1 MAETIILKTALEKPN
16 STSFFISPTWR
27 QAGKVYSEIST
38 QLINAPFVT
47 QMNGK
52 DMLIRFTNG
61 SSIQCFSGEQRIEAL
76 QGYTCTGILIF
87 DECAFMDENV
97 YMTCLPFCNVS
108 NAPVLCISTP
118 RYKQGWFYDLY
129 TDGLNNNP
137 NVKLVD
143 FNDFDTS
150 VMLSQERLEYYKRRM
165 PLDQYRQMYE
175 GLFTES
181 SGGVF
186 SNFSKVL
193 YHKKQIN
200 LVIQQKCE
208 IYFGIDWGAGVG
220 GDETAICIMND
231 QRVVL
236 DIVHFNDKDETQTI
250 ETIKQLAETYKPRR
264 IVAEKNSIG
273 AVFLGLLRKKITNIP
288 ITAFNTTNENKHQL
302 VSKLQVLI
310 QNEDIKI
317 PYSPELDV

>member
-1 MAETIILKTALEKPN
+1 
-16 STSFFISPTWR
+16 
-27 QAGKVYSEIST
+27 
-38 QLINAPFVT
+38 
-47 QMNGK
+47 
-52 DMLIRFTNG
+52 
-61 SSIQCFSGEQRIEAL
+61 
-76 QGYTCTGILIF
+76 
-87 DECAFMDENV
+87 
-97 YMTCLPFCNVS
+97 
-108 NAPVLCISTP
+108 
-118 RYKQGWFYDLY
+118 
-129 TDGLNNNP
+129 
-137 NVKLVD
+137 
-143 FNDFDTS
+143 
-150 VMLSQERLEYYKRRM
+150 
-165 PLDQYRQMYE
+165 MYE

-193 YHKKQIN
+193 YHKNQIN

-220 GDETAICIMND
+220 GDETSICIMND
-231 QRVVL
+231 QHIVL

-310 QNEDIKI
+310 QNEEIKI